1 MYWTE
6 LLFGRHWGK
15 TLPQLA
21 FIDPGYLFW
30 AMDEGVFNRYGLRG
44 EARMVCLRATHIRI
58 PQRAGENLVAEYT
71 FSSDDGRFVYLELVP
86 ESSPVHQ
93 GSGSKLRLPVFSLHV
108 TRTCCTYDKA
118 GGRALV
124 NALKYHLFGSENYRL
139 TKEHCEKFLED
150 DANFVLPV
158 KSQGSVVAKAT
169 READVQGGPGGN
181 RSTSLPPAPNTLT

>member
-6 LLFGRHWGK
+6 LMFGKHYGK

-21 FIDPGYLFW
+21 FTDPDYLFW

-44 EARMVCLRATHIRI
+44 EARLVCQRATHIRI
-58 PQRAGENLVAEYT
+58 PQRVGENLVAEYT
-71 FSSDDGRFVYLELVP
+71 FCSSDGRFVYLELVP
-86 ESSPVHQ
+86 ENSPVHQ

-108 TRTCCTYDKA
+108 TRTCCTYDKV

-124 NALKYHLFGSENYRL
+124 NALKYYLFGSENYRL
-139 TKEHCEKFLED
+139 TKEHCKKFFED

-158 KSQGSVVAKAT
+158 KPQGSGVAKAGK
-169 READVQGGPGGN
+169 AGGY
-181 RSTSLPPAPNTLT
+181 S